1 MPDGGGLVF
10 SSNCTGALTWSL
22 WKIALT
28 GGEPDP
34 LAGVSGGGAMT
45 LSVARLG
52 SRLVYEQ
59 SLRDL
64 NIYRIPRPGLDW
76 RNDLKNEPQP
86 IPLIPSTV
94 AQVDPQFSPDGRKI
108 AYSTYAEIWTCTVDG
123 ANKIQLTDLGAQDV
137 GSPRWS
143 PDGTHIAFD
152 SQGNGM
158 EQIYIV
164 PARGGLPRLL
174 ISESS
179 ACLPSWSRDGQWI
192 YFASHRT
199 GD

>member
-1 MPDGGGLVF
+1 VF